1 LKKDNWLGSQK
12 NKLMSKKLKWILIS
26 LGILLVLLTV
36 LSKAGVF
43 GKDEGKKVTA
53 EKVQK
58 RTIIELVNASG
69 KIYPEIEVKV
79 SPEISGII
87 TELNVQE
94 GDTVKKGQ
102 VLARID
108 ADQYNIQRTQAAGGV
123 AQSSAQVN
131 ASQAQ
136 VSNSQAALDALNAQM
151 EQSQRNY
158 DRLKRL
164 FDEKVI
170 SRSELDVAEA
180 GLRSAKSNY
189 NAAVQGIRGGQANV
203 QSARAAVQQSQATLQ
218 RANKD
223 LSRTII
229 TAPSDGVVS
238 LLNVKKGESV
248 AGNSFNVGTE
258 ILRIADMQK
267 IEVRVDVGEN
277 DIPKVKL
284 GDSALVEVDAYSG
297 RKFKGL
303 VTQIASS
310 NNGAA
315 AQNALSN
322 ATSDVTQYKVY
333 IRILAESYMDL
344 LGKGTF
350 PFRPGMS
357 ASADIQTK
365 THANVLSVP
374 INAVTTREKVDSSK
388 IDTDKK
394 KKDDSDVKAT
404 NMDAD
409 DLDVVAFILQKEGTV
424 KKVKVK
430 TDIQDINYI
439 EVTEGLKEGD
449 EVITGPYE
457 LISKTLKEKDKVKK
471 VEKKDLFE

>member
-1 LKKDNWLGSQK
+1 
-12 NKLMSKKLKWILIS
+12 MSKKLKWILIS

-108 ADQYNIQRTQAAGGV
+108 ADQYNIQRSQAASGVSQTQA
-123 AQSSAQVN
+123 QVG

-151 EQSQRNY
+151 EQNQRNY

-180 GLRSAKSNY
+180 SLRSAKANY
-189 NAAVQGIRGGQANV
+189 NAAVQGIKGASANV

-284 GDSALVEVDAYSG
+284 GDSALIEVDAYTG

-374 INAVTTREKVDSSK
+374 INAVTTREKVDSTK

-404 NMDAD
+404 NVDAD
-409 DLDVVAFILQKEGTV
+409 DLDVVAFILQKDATV

-471 VEKKDLFE
+471 VEKKDLFDK